1 MIREIVGSCQT
12 ALRDAL
18 AGEEAFEEAGRDVA
32 LLEVEVVEDAFVQW
46 DSRFDAFDYEF
57 VEGSAHA
64 GDRFLSVPSMRD
76 DFGNH

>member
-1 MIREIVGSCQT
+1 MIREIAGGCQT
-12 ALRDAL
+12 VLRDTL
-18 AGEEAFEEAGRDVA
+18 AGEEAFKEDGRDVA
-32 LLEVEVVEDAFVQW
+32 FLEVEVVEDAFVQW

-64 GDRFLSVPSMRD
+64 SDRFLPVPSMRD